1 MNPLI
6 SVIIPIYNVAPYLRA
21 CLDSVLSQT
30 YQNLQ
35 VILVNDGSTDESE
48 AIAKEYLRDT
58 RFELISVT
66 NGGLS
71 KARNIGLEKAK
82 GEYIYFLDSDDYI
95 AKGFLGEMISLAKEW
110 GVEFVCNDHIARFG
124 ASEIAYKERVEP
136 RGVQVD
142 STSIILGGAV
152 WRCLFAKSLL
162 QRSGVSF
169 LEGKIYEDE
178 GFLYMI
184 LPFVNKFV
192 RYCGEPYFYRQREQS
207 IMSRHKSFRSYD
219 LLDVFE
225 CIYRFYQERGFLER
239 LKPPYYFLWNCAYG
253 YENEKEYLKRAK
265 KLAKDLQLPP
275 PPIRE
280 YRIEKIFYAFLFLS
294 PIGFFFFLRFYYRLL
309 GMRKRVK
316 KILKPLVTFCKN

>member
-21 CLDSVLSQT
+21 CLDSILSQT

-35 VILVNDGSTDESE
+35 IILVNDGSTDESE
-48 AIAKEYLRDT
+48 DIAKEYLRDE
-58 RFELISVT
+58 RVELICVQ

-71 KARNIGLEKAK
+71 KARNIGLHQAR
-82 GEYIYFLDSDDYI
+82 GEYIYFIDSDDYI

-124 ASEIAYKERVEP
+124 ASEIVYKERVEP
-136 RGVQVD
+136 REVEVD
-142 STSIILGGAV
+142 SQNIILGGAV
-152 WRCLFAKSLL
+152 WRCLFARSLL
-162 QRSGVSF
+162 RRSGVRF

-178 GFLYMI
+178 AFLYMN
-184 LPFVNKFV
+184 LPFVKKFV
-192 RYCGEPYFYRQREQS
+192 KYCGEPYFYRQRENS
-207 IMSRHKSFRSYD
+207 IMSHHKKFRSYD

-265 KLAKDLQLPP
+265 KLAKDLQIPP
-275 PPIRE
+275 PP
-280 YRIEKIFYAFLFLS
+280 YKRI
-294 PIGFFFFLRFYYRLL
+294 
-309 GMRKRVK
+309 
-316 KILKPLVTFCKN
+316 

>member
-21 CLDSVLSQT
+21 CLDSILSQT

-35 VILVNDGSTDESE
+35 IILVNDGSTDESE
-48 AIAKEYLRDT
+48 DIAKEYLRDT

-82 GEYIYFLDSDDYI
+82 GEYIYFLDSYDYI

-136 RGVQVD
+136 REVEVD
-142 STSIILGGAV
+142 SQNIILGGAV
-152 WRCLFAKSLL
+152 WRCLFARSLL
-162 QRSGVSF
+162 RRSGVRF

-178 GFLYMI
+178 AFLYMN
-184 LPFVNKFV
+184 LPFVKKFV
-192 RYCGEPYFYRQREQS
+192 KYCGEPYFYRQREPS
-207 IMSRHKSFRSYD
+207 IMSKHKRLRSYD
-219 LLDVFE
+219 LLDIFE

-239 LKPPYYFLWNCAYG
+239 LKPPYYFLTKSAKG
-253 YENEKEYLKRAK
+253 YENEQEYTQKAKELSK
-265 KLAKDLQLPP
+265 KLKLC
-275 PPIRE
+275 
-280 YRIEKIFYAFLFLS
+280 LFE
-294 PIGFFFFLRFYYRLL
+294 
-309 GMRKRVK
+309 
-316 KILKPLVTFCKN
+316 

>member
-21 CLDSVLSQT
+21 CLDSILSQT

-35 VILVNDGSTDESE
+35 IILVNDGSTDESE
-48 AIAKEYLRDT
+48 DIAKEYLRDE
-58 RFELISVT
+58 RVELICVQ

-71 KARNIGLEKAK
+71 KARNIGLHQAR
-82 GEYIYFLDSDDYI
+82 GEYIYFMDSDDYI
-95 AKGFLGEMISLAKEW
+95 AKGFLQEMVEIAQRFE
-110 GVEFVCNDHIARFG
+110 VEFVCNDHIATFG
-124 ASEIAYKERVEP
+124 INEPKYKERIQPKEIE
-136 RGVQVD
+136 VD
-142 STSIILGGAV
+142 SQSIMLGGAV
-152 WRCLFAKSLL
+152 WRCLIAKSLL
-162 QRSGVSF
+162 VRSGVSF

-192 RYCGEPYFYRQREQS
+192 RYCGEPYFYRQRENS
-207 IMSRHKSFRSYD
+207 IMSNHKRFRSYD

-265 KLAKDLQLPP
+265 KLAKDLQIPP
-275 PPIRE
+275 PPTRE